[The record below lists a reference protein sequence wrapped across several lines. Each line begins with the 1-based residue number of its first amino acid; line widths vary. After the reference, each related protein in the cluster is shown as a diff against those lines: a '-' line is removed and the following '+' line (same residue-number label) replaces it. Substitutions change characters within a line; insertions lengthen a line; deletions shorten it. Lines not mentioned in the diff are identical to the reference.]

1 MYKRRD
7 ANFLPR
13 ILRRH
18 VLTLRLRKSFFL
30 SCSWRRPVTMLY
42 SWCVIMRQKCDER
55 KPFWKVTSLFPQK
68 CEYNY
73 IYSTY
78 LHLAVWCTV
87 SWQFEKCLIFLD
99 KKFPSFP
106 QKSQSFFS
114 WSTFLFAKKDV
125 DVIESVLFS
134 MLFSLCMMVALEMG
148 RWLNRQFW
156 LSVWNPSLP

>member
-1 MYKRRD
+1 MRHNASKMRRKET
-7 ANFLPR
+7 
-13 ILRRH
+13 
-18 VLTLRLRKSFFL
+18 VLKSDISFSPKMWVQL
-30 SCSWRRPVTMLY
+30 HIQY
-42 SWCVIMRQKCDER
+42 
-55 KPFWKVTSLFPQK
+55 
-68 CEYNY
+68 
-73 IYSTY
+73 TY

-134 MLFSLCMMVALEMG
+134 MLFSLCMMVALEWVADWISNFDCLSEIHPFLSMISNLPSEVLAIIASSNQSLFM
-148 RWLNRQFW
+148 RNAIFNHNQFIEE
-156 LSVWNPSLP
+156 